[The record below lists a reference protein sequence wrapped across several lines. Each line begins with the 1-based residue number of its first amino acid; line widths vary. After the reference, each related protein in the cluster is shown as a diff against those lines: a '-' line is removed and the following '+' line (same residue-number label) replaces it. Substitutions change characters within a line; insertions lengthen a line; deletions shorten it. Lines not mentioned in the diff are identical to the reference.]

1 MNPAGVGG
9 DGWRRLGSV
18 AGPVGWREQWTWI
31 WRLAAYAT
39 LLVLALLTFQALLVA
54 LDPASI
60 GELTLWG
67 VGAAVAAAL
76 VAGWVMMSRVESRP
90 PAALGLV
97 VNRRAARDFSLGCG
111 IGAGLLGS
119 VVLVMAIAGW
129 LNVTGIGVSSDVI
142 ARGMP
147 YVTVLL
153 VLAAFFEELAIRGYP
168 FQLLAGAHGPGVAVG
183 GTAVVFA
190 VLHGANPGVGW
201 GAMGNTLLAGI
212 LLGVLYWRT
221 LSLWLVTGTHFAW
234 NWTMGVAAGLP
245 VSGLD
250 VGPALVDVSV
260 SGPDLWTGGAYGPEG
275 GLLLTMATIAGIA
288 WTARTARL
296 SRDPAVLALGPLIG
310 GEVERENPVS
320 GSEIAPRI
328 GSEG

>member
-1 MNPAGVGG
+1 M
-9 DGWRRLGSV
+9 GSD
-18 AGPVGWREQWTWI
+18 ARPVGCRGQWAWV
-31 WRLAAYAT
+31 WRLAAYAS
-39 LLVLALLTFQALLVA
+39 LLFLALLTFQALLGA

-60 GELTLWG
+60 GEFTLWG
-67 VGAAVAAAL
+67 VGASVAAAI

-111 IGAGLLGS
+111 IGVGLLGS

-129 LNVTGIGVSSDVI
+129 LNVTGTGVSSEVL
-142 ARGMP
+142 AGGMP

-153 VLAAFFEELAIRGYP
+153 LLAAFFEELAIRGYP

-183 GTAVVFA
+183 STAVVFA

-221 LSLWLVTGTHFAW
+221 LSLWFVTGTHFAW

-250 VGPALVDVSV
+250 VGPALLDVSV

-275 GLLLTMATIAGIA
+275 GLLLTVATVIGIA
-288 WTARTARL
+288 WTVNTSRL
-296 SRDPAVLALGPLIG
+296 SRDPAILALGPLIG
-310 GEVERENPVS
+310 GAMERAHPLS
-320 GSEIAPRI
+320 GVARAPRI
-328 GSEG
+328 GSER

>member
-1 MNPAGVGG
+1 VVGGG
-9 DGWRRLGSV
+9 DGRRRLGSV
-18 AGPVGWREQWTWI
+18 AGPVGWREQWAWV

-39 LLVLALLTFQALLVA
+39 LLFLALLTFQTLLVA

-76 VAGWVMMSRVESRP
+76 VAGWVMMSKVESRP

-129 LNVTGIGVSSDVI
+129 LNVTGTGVSSEVI
-142 ARGMP
+142 AGGMP
-147 YVTVLL
+147 YVARGGCPMWQSSFCLRRSSRNSRFVDTRFNCSPRLMDRAWQWEVRRS
-153 VLAAFFEELAIRGYP
+153 FSRSSTGQIRVSG
-168 FQLLAGAHGPGVAVG
+168 GVQWA
-183 GTAVVFA
+183 
-190 VLHGANPGVGW
+190 
-201 GAMGNTLLAGI
+201 
-212 LLGVLYWRT
+212 
-221 LSLWLVTGTHFAW
+221 VTGTHFAW

-275 GLLLTMATIAGIA
+275 GLLLTMATITGIV

-310 GEVERENPVS
+310 GEVERENPV
-320 GSEIAPRI
+320 
-328 GSEG
+328 